1 MKSIKLLEQT
11 TSYQTG
17 FVKIQTASYQTGP
30 KSLSL
35 LKAKTHSRS
44 QKKYCALVHL
54 QLLKSSCAPIYW
66 VIFPTVPLSL
76 KQNKQMSQKTKKQKT
91 KATITTSTNRANT
104 TNFITMTSFWQ
115 TYKLQPIICSLVTR
129 TNARVLFFPLWRQEW
144 LMTTQE
150 VWFNHRKSS
159 FPIIRACKSCGIWI
173 VTHLIVT
180 RVMPVN
186 ILLIIITKRRD
197 AEYIPEKTIFS

>member
-1 MKSIKLLEQT
+1 MKK
-11 TSYQTG
+11 
-17 FVKIQTASYQTGP
+17 
-30 KSLSL
+30 KS
-35 LKAKTHSRS
+35 
-44 QKKYCALVHL
+44 CAFVHL
-54 QLLKSSCAPIYW
+54 KQFLKSSCCSYLLSDIPS
-66 VIFPTVPLSL
+66 VPLSL

-91 KATITTSTNRANT
+91 TATINNINKQSKHNELHNYDIFLTNLQVTTINL
-104 TNFITMTSFWQ
+104 FISNKDQCHSPF
-115 TYKLQPIICSLVTR
+115 
-129 TNARVLFFPLWRQEW
+129 LFFSLWRQEW